1 MIKAALIAAAL
12 VLVPL
17 TASSQ
22 ESPAKKDPG
31 PTSTGRTT
39 TQDEAPGERS
49 PNTLRNSV
57 AEAIDRV
64 MDACDD
70 DIEEFCE
77 GVTPGG
83 GRIAMCMLAHEDH
96 LSRGCRS
103 ALIRTSRQL
112 KRNIDRAAEG
122 CLSEIQA
129 LCSGPGKIGSCVE
142 QKKGSLTASCQ
153 IIVGALVRKVSML
166 KAQLG
171 MPVFSSDNKRLGQVI
186 EVTRG
191 PDGSIQS
198 IQVDIGRNLGIGTK
212 PVTIT
217 VDKMNPSPGLNVQM
231 SESEVRALPEAKRQ

>member
-1 MIKAALIAAAL
+1 MFKAALVAAAL
-12 VLVPL
+12 VLVPV
-17 TASSQ
+17 TVSSQ

-31 PTSTGRTT
+31 PASTG
-39 TQDEAPGERS
+39 TQGEAPDERS
-49 PNTLRNSV
+49 QNTLRSSV

-70 DIEEFCE
+70 DIEQFCD

-103 ALIRTSRQL
+103 ALIRASRQL
-112 KRNIDRAAEG
+112 RSNINRAAEG
-122 CLSEIQA
+122 CLNEIQTM
-129 LCSGPGKIGSCVE
+129 CDGPGKIGSCLE

-153 IIVGALVRKVSML
+153 IIVGALARKVSML

-198 IQVDIGRNLGIGTK
+198 IQEVFHVTKINRSVAHAFPRPVYGRQRL
-212 PVTIT
+212 
-217 VDKMNPSPGLNVQM
+217 
-231 SESEVRALPEAKRQ
+231 RRHA

>member
-31 PTSTGRTT
+31 QPSAGTT
-39 TQDEAPGERS
+39 AQGEAPDDRS
-49 PNTLRNSV
+49 QNTLRSSV

-70 DIEEFCE
+70 DIEEFCD

-83 GRIAMCMLAHEDH
+83 GRIAMCMLAHEDQI
-96 LSRGCRS
+96 SRGCRS

-122 CLSEIQA
+122 CLSEIQT
-129 LCSGPGKIGSCVE
+129 LCGGTGKIGPCVE
-142 QKKGSLTASCQ
+142 QNKDSLTASCR

-191 PDGSIQS
+191 PDGKIQS
-198 IQVDIGRNLGIGTK
+198 IQVDIGRSLGIGTK

-217 VDKMNPSPGLNVQM
+217 VDKMHPSPGLNVKL